1 MSKED
6 FIDNIEAN
14 CFISTEIREQMA
26 NLTEELS
33 SMSDSVFLNTKI
45 VVNDPDHVRVCW
57 RKNIHHLE
65 VEFMTDEAP
74 YLYYR
79 NIETGVDDG
88 EDWDTQSLPT
98 WFTTILSEEKETQ

>member
-1 MSKED
+1 MSKKD

-45 VVNDPDHVRVCW
+45 VVNDPDHVRVYW
-57 RKNIHHLE
+57 RKDIHHLE
-65 VEFMTDEAP
+65 VEFMTDEVP

-98 WFTTILSEEKETQ
+98 WFTAILSEEKETQ